1 MQKSMS
7 DKILQEQIVKIMVLL
22 QVETNLGQY
31 KEKGLLYCNTHLI

>member
-31 KEKGLLYCNTHLI
+31 K